1 MNNHFVGT
9 FSFFG
14 TLLLIVALIISNSFS
29 EFEKYYIHDDIDFVE
44 VISTEHRKD
53 VLTTSN
59 KAHILI
65 LTNCLRN
72 IALNNICQG
81 FTRQVSIAPQTYE
94 ITFYFANGKTETF
107 SYTVYPA
114 VKYPA
119 AKYNQP
125 LRPFFDLY
133 GYY

>member
-1 MNNHFVGT
+1 MNNTFVGP

-14 TLLLIVALIISNSFS
+14 TLLLIVALIISNCFS

-44 VISTEHRKD
+44 VISTEHKD
-53 VLTTSN
+53 VLTTSDN
-59 KAHILI
+59 EHILI

-72 IALNNICQG
+72 IALNNICQS
-81 FTRQVSIAPQTYE
+81 FSKQVSIAPQTHE
-94 ITFYFANGKTETF
+94 ITVYFADGKTETF
-107 SYTVYPA
+107 FYTVYPA
-114 VKYPA
+114 VNNPA
-119 AKYNQP
+119 TKYNQP

>member
-1 MNNHFVGT
+1 MNSPFVGA
-9 FSFFG
+9 FYFFG

-44 VISTEHRKD
+44 VISTEHKD
-53 VLTTSN
+53 VLTTSD
-59 KAHILI
+59 KSHILI

-72 IALNNICQG
+72 IALNNICQS
-81 FTRQVSIAPQTYE
+81 FSKQVSIAPQTYE
-94 ITFYFANGKTETF
+94 ITFFFADGKTETF
-107 SYTVYPA
+107 FYTVYPA

-119 AKYNQP
+119 TKYNQP

-133 GYY
+133 EYY